1 MPTYKDERT
10 GTWYCKFYY
19 TDWNGQ
25 KRQKLKR
32 GFQLQREAKDFERKF
47 LEQLAKNPDI
57 TFESLYHKYRDFK
70 KNRVRATTLETQCN
84 AIELHILPFFRD
96 LVVSAITPADVA
108 EWQNELL
115 KKGFTA
121 SHSRQINAYLK
132 MLFKYAVDYLGLRE
146 SPVKSQICKPERGNI
161 SFWTPEE
168 YAIFSDHIKGNIE
181 LFTAFEIL
189 FYTGM
194 RKGELLALTLED
206 ISFTDKTIRI
216 NKTLA
221 YVAGEYVF
229 QPPKTQKSNRIID
242 APQFLLDEITAY
254 ISRIYD
260 PRPDQRLFN
269 RSRVWL
275 GEAMTYA
282 CRDLPDLKP
291 IRVHDLRHSHAS
303 MLINLGANPLMI
315 AERLGHEDVK
325 MTMNIYSHLFK
336 SHQKEIIEKLEKV
349 KY

>member
-161 SFWTPEE
+161 NFWTP
-168 YAIFSDHIKGNIE
+168 
-181 LFTAFEIL
+181 
-189 FYTGM
+189 
-194 RKGELLALTLED
+194 
-206 ISFTDKTIRI
+206 
-216 NKTLA
+216 
-221 YVAGEYVF
+221 V
-229 QPPKTQKSNRIID
+229 
-242 APQFLLDEITAY
+242 
-254 ISRIYD
+254 
-260 PRPDQRLFN
+260 
-269 RSRVWL
+269 
-275 GEAMTYA
+275 
-282 CRDLPDLKP
+282 
-291 IRVHDLRHSHAS
+291 
-303 MLINLGANPLMI
+303 
-315 AERLGHEDVK
+315 
-325 MTMNIYSHLFK
+325 
-336 SHQKEIIEKLEKV
+336 
-349 KY
+349 